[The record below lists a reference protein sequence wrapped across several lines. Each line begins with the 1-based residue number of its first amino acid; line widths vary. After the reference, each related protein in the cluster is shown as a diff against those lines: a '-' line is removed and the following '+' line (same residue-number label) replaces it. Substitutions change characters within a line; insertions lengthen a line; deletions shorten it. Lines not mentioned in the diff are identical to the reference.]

1 MGKRN
6 AVVSISVPAQLQGS
20 SLGDTLC
27 VSSSLH
33 FQPVPSPW
41 WGRRLDLTHLS
52 AHSQVGSKPSV
63 QSSAGKLQR

>member
-6 AVVSISVPAQLQGS
+6 AVVSISAPAQLQGS

-41 WGRRLDLTHLS
+41 VGTAAGSDPSLC
-52 AHSQVGSKPSV
+52 SQPGGV
-63 QSSAGKLQR
+63 